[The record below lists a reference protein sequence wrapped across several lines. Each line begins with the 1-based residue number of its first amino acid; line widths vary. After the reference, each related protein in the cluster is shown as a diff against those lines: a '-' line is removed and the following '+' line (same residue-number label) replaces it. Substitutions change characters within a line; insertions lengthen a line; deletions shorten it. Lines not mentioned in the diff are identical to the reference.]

1 MMRMKILAILGTR
14 QQDRARHGVIT
25 ERRMLQL
32 LLVAGAGLFIVAAL
46 KANGGTALLS
56 LFACLA
62 CATRIEHNY
71 GRGDYERARPEE
83 LE

>member
-1 MMRMKILAILGTR
+1 MRMKILANLATKR
-14 QQDRARHGVIT
+14 QDRTRHGMIT
-25 ERRMLQL
+25 ERRVLQL
-32 LLVAGAGLFIVAAL
+32 LLAAGAGLFVVAAL
-46 KANGGTALLS
+46 KVNGGTALLS

-71 GRGDYERARPEE
+71 GRGDYERVPPEN